1 MAKTAASTPK
11 RGKTAAKTATS
22 KTTSMKAATGKPDA
36 LKADAEKAPV
46 AKSRSRTAKPPVEA
60 LLPHPALPDLEKLIA
75 PLAAQLTAL
84 DEKITQSVSQLQA
97 DIQALSDGLHTIQQ
111 TQQLAQQPAQQV
123 ESGQSQGQPEGTPV
137 SSSEPS
143 ETFLP
148 VVADLLRRNL
158 SEHLSPLTTTLRRLE
173 ERIGFVSN
181 RLKPAPGGGGQD
193 RQKQWRRDQ
202 QPHHF
207 RSRGQGSSR
216 PGQGGQGQ
224 GGQGGGG
231 QGGQGQPWSPPSAAS
246 VQGHFAPRRFPGN
259 GGDLQ
264 LEEED

>member
-1 MAKTAASTPK
+1 MAKTAASTPRREK
-11 RGKTAAKTATS
+11 SAAKTATP
-22 KTTSMKAATGKPDA
+22 KTTATRAAPGKTA
-36 LKADAEKAPV
+36 ADKTAGAKTSVP
-46 AKSRSRTAKPPVEA
+46 KSRSRVTPPPLVFS
-60 LLPHPALPDLEKLIA
+60 DLENLIA

-84 DEKITQSVSQLQA
+84 DEKLTQSVSHLQA
-97 DIQALSDGLHTIQQ
+97 DIQALSDALQTLQQ
-111 TQQLAQQPAQQV
+111 ALQAEPSRSDGQAEDTAAS
-123 ESGQSQGQPEGTPV
+123 SG
-137 SSSEPS
+137 EPS

-181 RLKPAPGGGGQD
+181 RLKPSPGGQE

-207 RSRGQGSSR
+207 RSRGQGPSR
-216 PGQGGQGQ
+216 SGQGGQSQGGQGQ
-224 GGQGGGG
+224 S
-231 QGGQGQPWSPPSAAS
+231 WSPPSAAS
-246 VQGHFAPRRFPGN
+246 VQGHFAPRRFPSN

-264 LEEED
+264 LEEEE

>member
-11 RGKTAAKTATS
+11 RGKTATKTATPKTARAAPDKTAADKTAEAKTGVS
-22 KTTSMKAATGKPDA
+22 KARGRVT
-36 LKADAEKAPV
+36 
-46 AKSRSRTAKPPVEA
+46 PPPLVSS
-60 LLPHPALPDLEKLIA
+60 DLESLVA

-84 DEKITQSVSQLQA
+84 DEKLTQSVSCLQTE
-97 DIQALSDGLHTIQQ
+97 IQALADTLQTLQQ
-111 TQQLAQQPAQQV
+111 TLPT
-123 ESGQSQGQPEGTPV
+123 ERGRPEGQAEDAAA
-137 SSSEPS
+137 SSGEPS

-181 RLKPAPGGGGQD
+181 RLKPPAGGQE

-202 QPHHF
+202 QPQNF
-207 RSRGQGSSR
+207 RSRGQGPSRSS
-216 PGQGGQGQ
+216 QGGQGQ
-224 GGQGGGG
+224 S
-231 QGGQGQPWSPPSAAS
+231 WTPPSAAS

-264 LEEED
+264 LEEEE